1 VTDTPPGEIRVGD
14 DALRQLLAEI
24 ERHLRLNQAH
34 PNDVTLKIRMPEAR
48 LETVH
53 VMSRRP
59 LRV

>member
-1 VTDTPPGEIRVGD
+1 VTD
-14 DALRQLLAEI
+14 DAMRALLAEI

-48 LETVH
+48 LETVD